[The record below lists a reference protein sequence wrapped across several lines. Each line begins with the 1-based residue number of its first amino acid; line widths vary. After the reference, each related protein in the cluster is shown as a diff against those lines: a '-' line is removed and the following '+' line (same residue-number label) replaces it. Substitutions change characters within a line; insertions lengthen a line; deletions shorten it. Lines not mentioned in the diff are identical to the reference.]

1 MSSLHFSPWPSQ
13 PRLLPAKNTII
24 TIITITITIITTITS
39 ETGPLTGGL
48 FHRAMDRRLRKRLCQ
63 SSVKK
68 LKSEGS
74 RISRPGV
81 SDSIA
86 ERICEFMSSCG
97 RIDTGRWTTPRPR
110 YPDLRW
116 LVL

>member
-24 TIITITITIITTITS
+24 ITTIITITTTIITTITS

-86 ERICEFMSSCG
+86 ERIREFMSLCG
-97 RIDTGRWTTPRPR
+97 RRSTRVAGLLRDRDTPI
-110 YPDLRW
+110 
-116 LVL
+116 